1 MSANALNCLKK
12 RFDKYV
18 WPIITSNNILFI
30 IFVQKFKEPEAKV
43 KCYSLKRSSA
53 VAKLPHDASCRWTF
67 CCHSVTQLKC
77 TPLNSACV
85 SSQYSIATVVI
96 SCIVSEIKQILVE
109 DPDFFIP
116 LRNNPRER
124 TVPNILALF
133 HNRFRSL
140 AYLVVHLNSA
150 KVFVYSR
157 TNRETDGK
165 AVSIAER
172 LLYRNAATNL
182 PMLLCGTAFAVRCV
196 GAFRQ
201 IDRFLSERTSLYH
214 SFWFD

>member
-1 MSANALNCLKK
+1 MCKFSVFHCYCGHILY
-12 RFDKYV
+12 RFRDKAD
-18 WPIITSNNILFI
+18 IGRRSRLF
-30 IFVQKFKEPEAKV
+30 V
-43 KCYSLKRSSA
+43 
-53 VAKLPHDASCRWTF
+53 
-67 CCHSVTQLKC
+67 
-77 TPLNSACV
+77 
-85 SSQYSIATVVI
+85 
-96 SCIVSEIKQILVE
+96 
-109 DPDFFIP
+109 P

-124 TVPNILALF
+124 TVP
-133 HNRFRSL
+133 NRFRSL